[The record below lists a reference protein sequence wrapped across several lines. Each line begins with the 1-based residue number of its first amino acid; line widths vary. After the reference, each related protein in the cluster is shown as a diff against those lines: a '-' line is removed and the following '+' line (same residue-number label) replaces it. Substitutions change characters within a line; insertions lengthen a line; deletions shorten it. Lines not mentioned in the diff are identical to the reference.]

1 MAKKV
6 TTVEPTEAPITE
18 LALRIADIIADDVK
32 KNTTAKQSGLQV
44 AVTFDDVFDFNWAA
58 FKGNQGAEKCGLTG
72 TEYKMVKLT
81 RDQYKTAWN
90 DADLP
95 NFDQRW
101 KYVVEHSKHYK
112 APIGDESRGKS
123 TEAKLEEAVRSVLR
137 HATTLEDS
145 TMIDVGNQMC
155 DYLGLEMKEAE

>member
-6 TTVEPTEAPITE
+6 TTEKSIDTPATE
-18 LALRIADIIADDVK
+18 LATRIQAIIAADVE
-32 KNTTAKQSGLQV
+32 KNTTAKQSGLEV
-44 AVTFDDVFDFNWAA
+44 ATTFDDVFAFNWAA

-72 TEYKMVKLT
+72 AEYKMVKLT

-112 APIGDESRGKS
+112 APLGDESRGKS
-123 TEAKLEEAVRSVLR
+123 TEAKLEEAVRAVLR

-145 TMIDVGNQMC
+145 TMIDFGNQMC
-155 DYLGLEMKEAE
+155 DYLGLEVKEAE